1 MHINIEEIR
10 KYCLSL
16 PHTTEDIQWGND
28 LLFRIG
34 GKIYAGVNLGA
45 AGASHLSF
53 KCSPEDFAS
62 LIEQEGIVPAPY
74 VARYHWVSLERLDA
88 LNGNELRMRL
98 RDSYEMVLA
107 RLPKKIR
114 DGLAAKK
121 ITGQRRRARLP
132 QRRRRH

>member
-1 MHINIEEIR
+1 MPINIEEIR

-16 PHTTEDIQWGND
+16 PHTPEDIQWGDD

-34 GKIYAGVNLGA
+34 GKIYVGVNLGPT
-45 AGASHLSF
+45 GASHLSF
-53 KCSPEDFAS
+53 KSSPECFAS

-107 RLPKKIR
+107 HLPKKVQAS
-114 DGLAAKK
+114 LATQSSSRPVRGK
-121 ITGQRRRARLP
+121 RRRG
-132 QRRRRH
+132 